1 MSQRAPALIR
11 EMLSRT
17 GAFRTLPASAGE
29 QSALAEGW
37 KASSIAFDAWTARGA
52 FALVKGTFRAT
63 RRGLLL
69 ELHTYDVETGTRI
82 RTPSDRM
89 LITDN
94 SFQRALELWTNAV
107 VDHFTGRPGVLGT
120 RIVFARRPREPR
132 TNKRIAVMDLAS
144 GEEFAITDGK
154 KLSVLPSWGPGSHDV
169 AYTGYQDGNPDL
181 FLGDQKFAGFP
192 NLNMGA
198 EWNQDGSLCAISL
211 SKDGNSEI
219 YLLDG
224 TSGAVIRR
232 LTSHSAIDSSPSW
245 SPDGKRIAF
254 VSDRSGSPQV
264 HVMNIWGGNI
274 RRVTQGHGYATSPAW
289 SPHGN
294 EIVYNAMMEG
304 GRFDLFIINEQ
315 SRRVRRLT
323 SGGGSNEDPS
333 WSPDGR
339 QIVFSSARKDRT
351 GKTSRQL
358 YILGARGGT
367 PKKISGGKVD
377 YFTPSWST
385 R

>member
-1 MSQRAPALIR
+1 
-11 EMLSRT
+11 
-17 GAFRTLPASAGE
+17 
-29 QSALAEGW
+29 
-37 KASSIAFDAWTARGA
+37 
-52 FALVKGTFRAT
+52 
-63 RRGLLL
+63 
-69 ELHTYDVETGTRI
+69 
-82 RTPSDRM
+82 
-89 LITDN
+89 
-94 SFQRALELWTNAV
+94 
-107 VDHFTGRPGVLGT
+107 
-120 RIVFARRPREPR
+120 
-132 TNKRIAVMDLAS
+132 
-144 GEEFAITDGK
+144 
-154 KLSVLPSWGPGSHDV
+154 
-169 AYTGYQDGNPDL
+169 
-181 FLGDQKFAGFP
+181 
-192 NLNMGA
+192 
-198 EWNQDGSLCAISL
+198 
-211 SKDGNSEI
+211 
-219 YLLDG
+219 
-224 TSGAVIRR
+224 
-232 LTSHSAIDSSPSW
+232 
-245 SPDGKRIAF
+245 
-254 VSDRSGSPQV
+254 
-264 HVMNIWGGNI
+264 MNIWGGNI

-304 GRFDLFIINEQ
+304 GRFDLFIINEH